1 MKRFLLFAI
10 MCVCVSIGAW
20 ADSMGSNGSTYTVET
35 TASHSLKKL
44 TINLTT
50 AGDLA
55 SAINSELNS
64 VRSDA
69 NCVVITGPVNAADLQ
84 KLSEFSGAE
93 LLDRKRKD

>member
-44 TINLTT
+44 TIN
-50 AGDLA
+50 
-55 SAINSELNS
+55 SEHSSWRTPPWIWVLGW
-64 VRSDA
+64 RRE
-69 NCVVITGPVNAADLQ
+69 G
-84 KLSEFSGAE
+84 E
-93 LLDRKRKD
+93 KRL